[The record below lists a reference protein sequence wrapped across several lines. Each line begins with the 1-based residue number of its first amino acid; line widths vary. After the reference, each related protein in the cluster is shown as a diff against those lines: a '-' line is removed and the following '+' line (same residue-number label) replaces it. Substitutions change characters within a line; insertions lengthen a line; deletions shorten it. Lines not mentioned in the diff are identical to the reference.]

1 MIANA
6 DKEKASAISE
16 KFNMDAFVA
25 YLLAARGFDD
35 ELKVSEFISSSVRIS
50 DPFELSGMDAAV
62 DRIEQ
67 AVSLGEKITVYGDY
81 DCDGV
86 TATAL
91 LYSLLSDMGAEVDYY
106 IPSRETEG
114 YGLNKDAIKK
124 IADSSTKLIITVDNG
139 ISASQEAEY
148 AYSLGLDLVIT
159 DHHQVPKDIPRAAA
173 VVNPHL
179 QEENLLL
186 LILRSRRCFQACL
199 CALRGYRRYPLPLCG
214 SCRNR
219 NNCRYNAS
227 QRGKQSNCKSR
238 HKTYK

>member
-1 MIANA
+1 MAHKKWLIANA

-25 YLLAARGFDD
+25 YLLVARGFDD

-50 DPFELSGMDAAV
+50 DPFELSGMDSAV

-91 LYSLLSDMGAEVDYY
+91 LYSLLRDMGAEVDYY

-114 YGLNKDAIKK
+114 YGLNQGALKK
-124 IADSSTKLIITVDNG
+124 IAESGTRLIVTVDNG
-139 ISASQEAEY
+139 ISAVAEAEY
-148 AYSLGLDLVIT
+148 AYSLGMELVIT
-159 DHHQVPKDIPRAAA
+159 DHHQIPDTLPRAQAI
-173 VVNPHL
+173 VNPHL
-179 QEENLLL
+179 QDGELAFTDLAGVGVAFKLAAALYGDTDDILYQYADLAAIGTIQHIIQLKDEN
-186 LILRSRRCFQACL
+186 
-199 CALRGYRRYPLPLCG
+199 
-214 SCRNR
+214 
-219 NNCRYNAS
+219 
-227 QRGKQSNCKSR
+227 
-238 HKTYK
+238 